1 MSWDIHISDFPNVAT
16 IEEIPDDFQ
25 PSSLGTR
32 QALIEK
38 IQEIFPTADFNDPA
52 WGIID
57 GQGWSIEVNIGPETE
72 CNGIMLHVR
81 GSEGA
86 VEAVTAI
93 LDHLQFR
100 AIDLQTGDFFEPRQ
114 ATSSFEKQTEYRD
127 QVITSQASQPPE
139 PKKRRGLFRRLF
151 G

>member
-1 MSWDIHISDFPNVAT
+1 MPNVAT
-16 IEEIPDDFQ
+16 IDEIPDDFQ

-32 QALIEK
+32 QALIGK
-38 IQEIFPTADFNDPA
+38 IQEIFPTADFNNPG

-81 GSEGA
+81 GGEGA

-93 LDHLQFR
+93 FDHLQFR
-100 AIDLQTGDFFEPRQ
+100 AIDLQTGDFFEPRR
-114 ATSSFEKQTEYRD
+114 AMSSFEKWTQYRD
-127 QVITSQASQPPE
+127 QVTTSQPSPPPE
-139 PKKRRGLFRRLF
+139 AKKRSGLFRRFF